1 MSGSSLSVGELVDS
15 RFEIT
20 GTLGA
25 GGFGV
30 VYAARQLST
39 GQPVAIKV
47 MNDAAE
53 MANRSRFE
61 REMRVIARLQ
71 HPHIVRLLDFGCLP
85 DGRLFTVLVFVEGQD
100 LATYIKARGPMPE
113 DEAVALMRQVLDA
126 LHHAH
131 QLGIVH
137 RDLKPANIMVLP
149 KGLHRH
155 AMVLDF
161 GIAGVVEGAR
171 GPEYVSLTTQSG
183 VIGTP
188 SYMAPEQL
196 KGQLNPATDLYAWGL
211 VLLECL
217 TGKVVVEAST
227 PMEAMATQLSTE
239 PVPVPPALAKRSLG
253 RLIAQVVDKDPDRRL
268 PTAADVMQQLDAP
281 TRQLPQLRWLI
292 TAIAAA
298 ALGLAIGLVIAPGR
312 PEQPAPVAPATAP
325 STAPA
330 APSTAWVTDRTEAW
344 RLAWERTAP
353 RGETAAFAQFYDAA
367 LQADGRDHAAF
378 LAHRANIGKTAGWVK
393 VQLDDLQARRLE
405 DGRVEVTLQQRYRT
419 TSYSDQG
426 RKTLVW
432 AQAGGVWRIVEETFV
447 ATPP

>member
-1 MSGSSLSVGELVDS
+1 MSDAPDLVPGDLVDG

-20 GTLGA
+20 GRLGA

-39 GQPVAIKV
+39 GQAVAIKLMV
-47 MNDAAE
+47 DAAE
-53 MANRSRFE
+53 MDSRSRFE

-71 HPHIVRLLDFGCLP
+71 HPHIVRLLDFGCLL

-100 LATYIKARGPMPE
+100 LAGYLKSHGPLPA
-113 DEAVALMRQVLDA
+113 DDAVALMRQVLDA

-131 QLGIVH
+131 QIGIVH
-137 RDLKPANIMVLP
+137 RDLKPANIMVVP
-149 KGLHRH
+149 GGARPHV
-155 AMVLDF
+155 MVLDF

-227 PMEAMATQLSTE
+227 PMEAMAAQLD
-239 PVPVPPALAKRSLG
+239 PAPIPIPP
-253 RLIAQVVDKDPDRRL
+253 LIAKLPLGLLLEQVLDKDPDQRL
-268 PTAADVMQQLDAP
+268 PTALDVLQRLDARET
-281 TRQLPQLRWLI
+281 TRRSLAWILGGVALLGVGI
-292 TAIAAA
+292 T
-298 ALGLAIGLVIAPGR
+298 LGLLFAPKTTPMR
-312 PEQPAPVAPATAP
+312 IVETVP
-325 STAPA
+325 SVVSA
-330 APSTAWVTDRTEAW
+330 APSSAWITDRLEAW

-353 RGETAAFAQFYDAA
+353 RGETEALAQFYHPDFKSEDRDRAA
-367 LQADGRDHAAF
+367 WLAYKRERGDTQA
-378 LAHRANIGKTAGWVK
+378 WV
-393 VQLDDLQARRLE
+393 
-405 DGRVEVTLQQRYRT
+405 RVELSDVAAKRVGDRLIVTMQQAYRSPVFT
-419 TSYSDQG
+419 DAG
-426 RKTLVW
+426 RKTLEW
-432 AQAGGVWRIVEETFV
+432 TRDGAVWRIISEQFE
-447 ATPP
+447 AIP

>member
-1 MSGSSLSVGELVDS
+1 MSDADALVAGDLVDG

-20 GTLGA
+20 GRLGA

-47 MNDAAE
+47 MVDAAE
-53 MANRSRFE
+53 MDSRSRFE

-100 LATYIKARGPMPE
+100 LATWLKSRGPMPTE
-113 DEAVALMRQVLDA
+113 DAIDLMRQVLDA

-131 QLGIVH
+131 QIGIVH
-137 RDLKPANIMVLP
+137 RDLKPANIMVVP
-149 KGLHRH
+149 GGLRPHV
-155 AMVLDF
+155 MVLDF

-227 PMEAMATQLSTE
+227 PMEAMAAQLDPT
-239 PVPVPPALAKRSLG
+239 PIPIPALIERMPIGQL
-253 RLIAQVVDKDPDRRL
+253 LVEVLDKDPDRRL
-268 PTAADVMQQLDAP
+268 PTALDVLQRLDACGP
-281 TRQLPQLRWLI
+281 TQRRLGWIIGSVALLGTGI
-292 TAIAAA
+292 
-298 ALGLAIGLVIAPGR
+298 ALGLAFA
-312 PEQPAPVAPATAP
+312 PAPPPAVQTVESTPSVA
-325 STAPA
+325 APA
-330 APSTAWVTDRTEAW
+330 APSTAWITDRLEAW

-353 RGETAAFAQFYDAA
+353 RGEVDALAQFYHPDFNSE
-367 LQADGRDHAAF
+367 GRDRAAF
-378 LAHRANIGKTAGWVK
+378 LAYKRERGQQQPWLTVE
-393 VQLDDLQARRLE
+393 LDAVQARR
-405 DGRVEVTLQQRYRT
+405 DGARLRVQMVQRFRSPTYR
-419 TSYSDQG
+419 DQG
-426 RKTLVW
+426 RKTLEW
-432 AQAGGVWRIVEETFV
+432 ARDGGAWRIIAETFE
-447 ATPP
+447 ADTP